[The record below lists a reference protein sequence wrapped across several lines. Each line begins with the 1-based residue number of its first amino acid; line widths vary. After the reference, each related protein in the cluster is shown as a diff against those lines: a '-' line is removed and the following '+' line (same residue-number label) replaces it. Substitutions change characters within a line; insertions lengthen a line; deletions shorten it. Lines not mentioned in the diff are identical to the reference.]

1 MAPDLEELAG
11 LDPVAFTARFRH
23 SPVKRAKR
31 RGLLRNVAVA
41 LGNSGDSKHAPALRR
56 LADDDDPLVREHA
69 LWALR
74 RLEAGAPGKS
84 EPGGQPAR

>member
-1 MAPDLEELAG
+1 VAPDLVTLAG
-11 LDPVAFTARFRH
+11 LDQGAFAARFRR

-41 LGNSGDSKHAPALRR
+41 LGNSGDASKRPVLER
-56 LADDDDPLVREHA
+56 LAADDDPLVREHA

-74 RLEAGAPGKS
+74 KLEAA
-84 EPGGQPAR
+84 